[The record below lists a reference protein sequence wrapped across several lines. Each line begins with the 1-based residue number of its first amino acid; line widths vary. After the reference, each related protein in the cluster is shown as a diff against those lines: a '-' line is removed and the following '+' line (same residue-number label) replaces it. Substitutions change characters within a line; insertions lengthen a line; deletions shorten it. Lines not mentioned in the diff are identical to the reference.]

1 MDLLDHDKL
10 NTLVQY
16 CTCFT
21 HQLEIL
27 RKKTPNINKNELCRC
42 AEGMVRVTR
51 QLIDDKCLGGVK
63 VSEPKVSK
71 DTTFWALIVL
81 CVLLFFVGVFQGMQ
95 FIAIQNLESAVF
107 HNDYSY
113 KPKAK

>member
-1 MDLLDHDKL
+1 MNHDKL

-16 CTCFT
+16 CICFT

-27 RKKTPNINKNELCRC
+27 KKKCPGINKDELCRC
-42 AEGMVRVTR
+42 ADGMVKTTR
-51 QLIDDKCLGGVK
+51 ELIDVPIKRGERV
-63 VSEPKVSK
+63 EVSK